1 MYDHDNKGH
10 IDWSLVDNSKNRK
23 PKLPQVLI
31 IDTSN
36 INKID
41 TKKKRNKTI
50 KPTSYN
56 IDEAD
61 NINLMNLSRIIT

>member
-10 IDWSLVDNSKNRK
+10 IDRSLVDNSKNRK

-41 TKKKRNKTI
+41 TKKTVTK
-50 KPTSYN
+50 
-56 IDEAD
+56 
-61 NINLMNLSRIIT
+61 LLSQHFII